1 MERLLDPKEAAKI
14 MAVTSRTIKEWLRR
28 GELTGVKIKNMWRVR
43 ESDLERFI
51 QKGIEETSNSR
62 PKTGHG
68 KD

>member
-1 MERLLDPKEAAKI
+1 MERLLNPKEAAKM

-51 QKGIEETSNSR
+51 QKGIEDTSNSR
-62 PKTGHG
+62 PKTSHG